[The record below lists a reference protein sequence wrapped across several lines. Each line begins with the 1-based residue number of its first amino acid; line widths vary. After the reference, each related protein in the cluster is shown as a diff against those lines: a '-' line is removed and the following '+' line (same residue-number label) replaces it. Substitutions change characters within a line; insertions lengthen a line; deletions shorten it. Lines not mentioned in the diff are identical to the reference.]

1 MTIEKAGMIINL
13 PGKIRDGTCTHCQAD
28 VSYAVEA
35 YMAGQIDRPKY
46 CPNCNVKLIDGD
58 SITKL
63 VWTCKNCG
71 EEVAD
76 PQKQKFCTGCKTEII
91 FPQEEDPRIIKD

>member
-1 MTIEKAGMIINL
+1 MKKKKAGVIINL

-35 YMAGQIDRPKY
+35 YMAGEIDRPKY

-58 SITKL
+58 SITRL
-63 VWTCKNCG
+63 VWTCIRCD
-71 EEVAD
+71 ERIVD
-76 PQKQKFCTGCKTEII
+76 PSQQKYCTGCETEII
-91 FPQEEDPRIIKD
+91 FPQEEETEET